1 MTGRVPVRGGGGW
14 LARAELP
21 LANYLEGG
29 GGRGKERA
37 VGFSIFNFNL
47 IKVRTGRYQCTG
59 TVGRYRYLP
68 TGSWWG
74 GGGGGWAHAELPL
87 VN

>member
-1 MTGRVPVRGGGGW
+1 MTGRVPVRGGGDGW
-14 LARAELP
+14 RVL
-21 LANYLEGG
+21 NYHWPTTWRGEGE

-74 GGGGGWAHAELPL
+74 GGERVGAC
-87 VN
+87 